1 MRVCAWIHEHCCI
14 GICMRRWHTFALN
27 ECSAAEGRPESDKI
41 QQTDPHGDCSWGL
54 PYPRTYEQLPEL
66 LLKSGDWGSFT
77 FIMCD
82 LMFLWRKLQCGN
94 EIELLSLYEQAAVV
108 LEAKVFCFCMH
119 RLRTPPP
126 NSSRATR

>member
-1 MRVCAWIHEHCCI
+1 MHASTAHVCETNAGQRKHA
-14 GICMRRWHTFALN
+14 G
-27 ECSAAEGRPESDKI
+27 SDKI
-41 QQTDPHGDCSWGL
+41 HKIDPHGDCSWGL

-94 EIELLSLYEQAAVV
+94 EMELLSLYAQAAVV
-108 LEAKVFCFCMH
+108 LEAKVLCFWLVLVH
-119 RLRTPPP
+119 APPHVRH
-126 NSSRATR
+126 SSRATQ